1 MVGNSQSGSFIETG
15 QTDNSK
21 SRALV
26 TTEQAKSD
34 SWVET
39 GQTDS
44 SGLNSL
50 NGRGQGMGCNYS
62 F

>member
-44 SGLNSL
+44 SGLTE
-50 NGRGQGMGCNYS
+50 RGQGMGCNYS